1 MTTATEILNQLGGN
15 RFAVMTGSYNFIDMG
30 NGLAMTLRRNK
41 AGAKYF
47 TVKLNGGDLYEIEFF
62 SLDKNL
68 NKKVKYQL
76 DNVYCDM
83 LQNIFTEVTGF
94 YTKF

>member
-1 MTTATEILNQLGGN
+1 MTTANAIYNQLGGN
-15 RFAVMTGSYNFIDMG
+15 RFTAMTGTHNFVDMG

-41 AGAKYF
+41 AGAKYL
-47 TVKLNGGDLYEIEFF
+47 TIKLNGGDLYEIEFF
-62 SLDKNL
+62 TLDKNL

-83 LQNIFTEVTGF
+83 LQNIFTEVTGL